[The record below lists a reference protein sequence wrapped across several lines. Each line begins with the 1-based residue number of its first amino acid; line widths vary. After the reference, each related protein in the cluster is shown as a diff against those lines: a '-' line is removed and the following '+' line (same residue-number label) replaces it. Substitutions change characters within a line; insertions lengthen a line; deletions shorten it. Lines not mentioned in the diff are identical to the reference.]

1 MSTQVSRLADVH
13 PRAELGND
21 VIVGPF
27 CCIGPDVKI
36 GDGTILQSHVV
47 IQGHTTI
54 GERNRF
60 FPHVSIGTEPQDLGY
75 KDAPTRTEVGDD
87 NLFRESVT
95 IHRASEKE
103 DGVTRV
109 GSHNFFM
116 VNAHVAHNC
125 RVGSKIVLANNVLLG
140 GHAHVQDGAV
150 ISGGCAVHQ
159 FATIG
164 TLAFMAGMARVTM
177 DIPPYMM
184 ATGCD
189 NPEIKTIN
197 LVGMLRNGISSSTVT
212 LLKKAH
218 RLLFRQTKQ
227 IDVVEEMFLQELD
240 GIIPIEISNLFR
252 FLRLQRAGKMG
263 RAREAVR
270 NQPGSQGEQPGDASA
285 RRAA

>member
-1 MSTQVSRLADVH
+1 
-13 PRAELGND
+13 
-21 VIVGPF
+21 
-27 CCIGPDVKI
+27 
-36 GDGTILQSHVV
+36 
-47 IQGHTTI
+47 
-54 GERNRF
+54 
-60 FPHVSIGTEPQDLGY
+60 
-75 KDAPTRTEVGDD
+75 
-87 NLFRESVT
+87 
-95 IHRASEKE
+95 
-103 DGVTRV
+103 
-109 GSHNFFM
+109 
-116 VNAHVAHNC
+116 
-125 RVGSKIVLANNVLLG
+125 
-140 GHAHVQDGAV
+140 
-150 ISGGCAVHQ
+150 
-159 FATIG
+159 
-164 TLAFMAGMARVTM
+164 
-177 DIPPYMM
+177 MM